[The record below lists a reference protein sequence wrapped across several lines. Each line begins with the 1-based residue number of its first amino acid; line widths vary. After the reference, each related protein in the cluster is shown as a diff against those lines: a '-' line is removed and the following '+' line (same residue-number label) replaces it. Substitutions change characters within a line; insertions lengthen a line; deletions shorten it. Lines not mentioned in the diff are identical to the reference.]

1 MRERICFEREIG
13 RLGMFPEQ
21 EVLLSDR
28 AQQVDRLLRD
38 EKGFPQW
45 KILALLKCGA
55 VQRIKDGAM
64 TPIAKET
71 EKLKNGEQ
79 IDLQS
84 PLNAQCQRSI
94 DAIPEPEYRD
104 YAFANPNPADDYE
117 KFLLTYLGL
126 RPQSKILSSS
136 SVDSL
141 SSFKRAI
148 EKGVLITHP
157 IRHLVIASHAS
168 RIGLLALP
176 LTVGAAKILTFEDLQ
191 SAVKSKIL
199 EIDPKL
205 LDPRPKDASGTII
218 PPRVHI
224 KGCNI
229 GNKIAEPFLKELK
242 KALGGNIAVT
252 APKFFHSMKT
262 VFDVKMRGRAV
273 VSKKL
278 VEIWEF
284 FSYEFVI
291 FRTSKLANKADA
303 VAAFLAAAK
312 VDPTIVLING
322 STVPQTDWEKWIP
335 AALPA
340 ENNVA
345 SGDVAVTS
353 SLSTKANSA
362 GTQFRYRKTF
372 FLGKEW
378 HQISLPSD
386 PGTDALR
393 KDEIK
398 KQLVA
403 NDDKFRPSHAYPMYA
418 RTGFKSIDEYFDS
431 FDWRFKPFD
440 TKKQSLTFSGTR
452 HEYTVLAPIVDPKTN
467 ELFMNLFPVSGAPTI
482 TLQESDTRFFGS
494 V

>member
-21 EVLLSDR
+21 EVLLADR

-55 VQRIKDGAM
+55 VQRIKDGAL

-71 EKLKNGEQ
+71 EKLKNGDQ

-84 PLNAQCQRSI
+84 PLNAQCQQSI
-94 DAIPEPEYRD
+94 DSIPEIEYRD
-104 YAFANPNPADDYE
+104 YAFANPKPADDYE
-117 KFLLTYLGL
+117 KFLLKYLGL
-126 RPQSKILSSS
+126 RPQSTILSST

-148 EKGVLITHP
+148 EKGVLITRP
-157 IRHLVIASHAS
+157 IRNLVIASHAS
-168 RIGLLALP
+168 RTGLLALP
-176 LTVGAAKILTFEDLQ
+176 LTPGAAKILTFEDLQ

-199 EIDPKL
+199 QIDPKL
-205 LDPRPKDASGTII
+205 LDPRPKNASGTII
-218 PPRVHI
+218 PAQVHI

-242 KALGGNIAVT
+242 AALGGNLQIT
-252 APKFFHSMKT
+252 APKFFHSMKPVSLVT
-262 VFDVKMRGRAV
+262 RRGRS
-273 VSKKL
+273 VSREL

-291 FRTSKLANKADA
+291 FRKSALSNKADA
-303 VAAFLAAAK
+303 VAAFQAAAK
-312 VDPTIVLING
+312 TDPSIVLIDG
-322 STVPQTDWEKWIP
+322 TAVPQTDWEKWIP
-335 AALPA
+335 RTLPA
-340 ENNVA
+340 ANKIA
-345 SGDVAVTS
+345 SVDVALTS
-353 SLSTKANSA
+353 SLSTKADSA
-362 GTQFRYRKTF
+362 ASQFRYRKTF

-378 HQISLPSD
+378 QNISMPSD

-403 NDDKFRPSHAYPMYA
+403 NNDKFQASHPYPIYA
-418 RTGFKSIDEYFDS
+418 RTGFKSVDDFFDS
-431 FDWRFKPFD
+431 YDWRFKPFD
-440 TKKQSLTFSGTR
+440 KAKQTLTFSGTR

-467 ELFMNLFPVSGAPTI
+467 ELFMNLFPASGTPTI
-482 TLQESDTRFFGS
+482 RILESDARFFGS